1 MAKASS
7 MIYIVNRM
15 TALLLSFGFCA
26 FQGMAQVSLSEKLS
40 YVIETQDME
49 NGLKLYNEITDSD
62 IEQLSDSALFE
73 YHYLGGYLNS
83 EIPNH
88 KKAIF
93 HLLEAKRLC
102 DTSRG
107 THSGEYMEIMRGL
120 GDEYIELGQ
129 YEDALEI
136 FEEGIVKSMYM
147 RNAASRDFGNL
158 IIGVQDC
165 YELLG
170 WFNEIPTHLLDAW
183 HFWNKDETPL
193 VTYTYYP
200 LWSLAQFYW
209 RYGMYDKALSVNDQ
223 IESFIKSKGGNNHP
237 ELSHALYMKGNLLVD
252 MERTNEGINAFYEG
266 LSILQ
271 YNQMD
276 YTETYEMIAG
286 NLLTALISA
295 NKIEESDKTIDDIK
309 RYSTKSNR
317 PESYKNALF
326 SAAKQYA
333 DIRNYS
339 KAFSYIEELLKLSIT
354 DKEREIIENQKNTIL
369 YNQEVVESLSD
380 LKKDFDFLQTGSQN
394 WFETGH
400 KLSSAYYLVKALDK
414 NADVLN
420 RMYEAIDLNKSIGTD
435 YYLWVLNNLIGM
447 NMDKEEFQD
456 ALKYSNERWNYLSS
470 LIDVPKDYLFNSLNE
485 LIVAKMKSNNL
496 DDIDFNF
503 KEIERFYRTQY
514 GEVSS
519 EYATYLHNRGRAY
532 QLQNRLKEA
541 KAALLKSITIQNKIN
556 GKPLD
561 KTVKYYMEVEQKL
574 GEL

>member
-15 TALLLSFGFCA
+15 AALLLSFVFCA
-26 FQGMAQVSLSEKLS
+26 FHGMAQVPLSEKLS
-40 YVIETQDME
+40 HVLETQDME

-62 IEQLSDSALFE
+62 IEQLSDSSLFE

-165 YELLG
+165 YELFG

-252 MERTNEGINAFYEG
+252 MKRTNEGINAFYEG
-266 LSILQ
+266 LSILR

-276 YTETYEMIAG
+276 KSETYEMIAN
-286 NLLTALISA
+286 NLFMALISA
-295 NKIEESDKTIDDIK
+295 NKIEESDKTLDDIK
-309 RYSTKSNR
+309 QYSTKSNR
-317 PESYKNALF
+317 SESYKNALF

-339 KAFSYIEELLKLSIT
+339 RAFNCIEELLKQNIT
-354 DKEREIIENQKNTIL
+354 DKERTIIEKQKNTIL
-369 YNQEVVESLSD
+369 YNQEVVDNLSD

-414 NADVLN
+414 NVDVLN
-420 RMYEAIDLNKSIGTD
+420 RMYKAIDLNKSIGTD

-447 NMDKEEFQD
+447 SMDKEEFQD
-456 ALKYSNERWNYLSS
+456 ALKYSNERWNYLSN
-470 LIDVPKDYLFNSLNE
+470 LIDVPKDYLFNSLND

-496 DDIDFNF
+496 DNIDSNF
-503 KEIERFYRTQY
+503 EEIERFYRTQY
-514 GEVSS
+514 GDVSS
-519 EYATYLHNRGRAY
+519 GYATYLHNRGRAY

-541 KAALLKSITIQNKIN
+541 KAALLKSITIQNKIS

-561 KTVKYYMEVEQKL
+561 KTVKYYIEVEQKL

>member
-1 MAKASS
+1 
-7 MIYIVNRM
+7 M

-26 FQGMAQVSLSEKLS
+26 FHGMAQVSLSEKLS

-49 NGLKLYNEITDSD
+49 NGLKLYNEITNADL
-62 IEQLSDSALFE
+62 EQLSDSSLFE

-93 HLLEAKRLC
+93 HLLEAKCLC

-223 IESFIKSKGGNNHP
+223 IESFIKSKGGDNHP
-237 ELSHALYMKGNLLVD
+237 ELSHVLYTKGNLLVD
-252 MERTNEGINAFYEG
+252 MKRTNEGINAFYEG
-266 LSILQ
+266 LSILR

-276 YTETYEMIAG
+276 KSETYEMIIG
-286 NLLTALISA
+286 NLLMALISA
-295 NKIEESDKTIDDIK
+295 NKIEESDKTLDDIK
-309 RYSTKSNR
+309 RYSTISNR
-317 PESYKNALF
+317 PESYKSALF
-326 SAAKQYA
+326 SAAKQHA

-339 KAFSYIEELLKLSIT
+339 KAFSCIEELLKQNIT
-354 DKEREIIENQKNTIL
+354 DKERTIIENQKNTIL
-369 YNQEVVESLSD
+369 YNQEVVENLSD
-380 LKKDFDFLQTGSQN
+380 FKKDFDFLETGSQN

-414 NADVLN
+414 NVDVLN
-420 RMYEAIDLNKSIGTD
+420 RMYKAIDLNKSIGTD

-447 NMDKEEFQD
+447 SMDKEEFQD
-456 ALKYSNERWNYLSS
+456 ALKYSNERWNYLSN

-496 DDIDFNF
+496 DDIDSNF
-503 KEIERFYRTQY
+503 EEIERFYRTQY
-514 GEVSS
+514 GEISS

-541 KAALLKSITIQNKIN
+541 KVALLKSITIQNKIS
-556 GKPLD
+556 GKPLNR
-561 KTVKYYMEVEQKL
+561 TVKYYMEVEQKL